1 MVFGCISKR
10 VTHGQIKQIIRI
22 LSKASP
28 LLSIDRVRRS
38 PPTPLPPS
46 ALGFPLGAESLCPS
60 SSSSQGLESCLK
72 GPDNY
77 NSQVLIEATV
87 IALTKLQPLL
97 SKVPD
102 PFLNGSRTASDL
114 RPVPPPG
121 LSLHVRFCQTQSP
134 SVSRSLRCTRLCSG
148 WPWPCCSWT
157 RSTSTPPEPP
167 CWSRTCTRW
176 TACASST
183 TR

>member
-28 LLSIDRVRRS
+28 LLSIDRVRRA
-38 PPTPLPPS
+38 PLLRS
-46 ALGFPLGAESLCPS
+46 RVFLVSRSSGGTESLCPS

-102 PFLNGSRTASDL
+102 PFLIWVQKNVG
-114 RPVPPPG
+114 RP
-121 LSLHVRFCQTQSP
+121 SP
-134 SVSRSLRCTRLCSG
+134 LVCPCVSRCVQ
-148 WPWPCCSWT
+148 
-157 RSTSTPPEPP
+157 
-167 CWSRTCTRW
+167 
-176 TACASST
+176 
-183 TR
+183 